1 MLIGK
6 TLSNRYELIEII
18 GQGGMA
24 IVYKAKDKL
33 LNRYVAL
40 KVLRQE
46 FTHDEQ
52 FIKKFKRESQ
62 SAASLSHQ
70 NIVSIY
76 DVGVEEN
83 IQYIVMELVRG
94 KTLKEYIKENKRIDW
109 KKAINIGIQIASA
122 LGHAHKNHII
132 HRDIKPHNI
141 IITQEGIA
149 KVTDFGIAR
158 AINSSTVTQVEDT
171 MGSVPVSYTHLDV
184 YKRQVWIRFY
194 IKTSKKE

>member
-52 FIKKFKRESQ
+52 FIKKFK
-62 SAASLSHQ
+62 
-70 NIVSIY
+70 
-76 DVGVEEN
+76 EN
-83 IQYIVMELVRG
+83 PNPLLV
-94 KTLKEYIKENKRIDW
+94 YPIKI
-109 KKAINIGIQIASA
+109 
-122 LGHAHKNHII
+122 L
-132 HRDIKPHNI
+132 
-141 IITQEGIA
+141 
-149 KVTDFGIAR
+149 
-158 AINSSTVTQVEDT
+158 
-171 MGSVPVSYTHLDV
+171 
-184 YKRQVWIRFY
+184 
-194 IKTSKKE
+194 

>member
-6 TLSNRYELIEII
+6 LLSDRYEVIEII

-33 LNRYVAL
+33 LNRFVAV

-62 SAASLSHQ
+62 SAASLSHH
-70 NIVSIY
+70 NIVNIY

-83 IQYIVMELVRG
+83 IHYIVMELVKG
-94 KTLKEYIKENKRIDW
+94 QTLKELIKENVRLSWERSIRI
-109 KKAINIGIQIASA
+109 AQQIASA
-122 LGHAHKNHII
+122 LEHAHKNHII

-141 IITQEGIA
+141 IMTEDGIV
-149 KVTDFGIAR
+149 KVADFGIAR
-158 AINSSTVTQVEDT
+158 AITSSTITQVEDT
-171 MGSVPVSYTHLDV
+171 MGS
-184 YKRQVWIRFY
+184 
-194 IKTSKKE
+194 